1 MSLWPSHHPSDPAE
15 EITMSSIDISSPA
28 SPELSIGN
36 LDDTT
41 PAELQA
47 LALDM
52 WREAEAQVRAQWD
65 AFLAADRPSRRRAA
79 FAAYLT
85 ALDAEAAAA
94 EALADAHLHPAA
106 AA

>member
-1 MSLWPSHHPSDPAE
+1 
-15 EITMSSIDISSPA
+15 MSSVDISSPA
-28 SPELSIGN
+28 SPEISIGT
-36 LDDTT
+36 LDDTNST
-41 PAELQA
+41 ELQA
-47 LALDM
+47 LAFDT
-52 WREAEAQVRAQWD
+52 WREAEAQLQARWD

-79 FAAYLT
+79 FATYLT